1 MNDLRTPPHWGSDF
15 YLTYYTVKKKSKP
28 SIWIT
33 SCMHNTSTDSG
44 WNVKKCKEICNVIS
58 WASKVWWSV
67 STCLKTRSCENENLS
82 ESWQLYGS
90 PKANGKMMWNGNR
103 WYVKKCQTN
112 SRYNPKHIGYG
123 MEHLHST
130 YTCWPCMLN
139 KKLPFCK
146 AISSSFNDCDE
157 MQRRMRN
164 HTRRKDWSWSVARKA
179 ESLVSN
185 KRSWTYKTPQRSHVI
200 PLIHSDPLQ
209 KP

>member
-1 MNDLRTPPHWGSDF
+1 MLHHEHQRFGGVFQRVWKLGRVKMRTCLSPDNYMVP
-15 YLTYYTVKKKSKP
+15 LKPMVKWCKMAINGMWK
-28 SIWIT
+28 
-33 SCMHNTSTDSG
+33 
-44 WNVKKCKEICNVIS
+44 NVKQTVGITPSTWDMAWNICILHTHLGIS
-58 WASKVWWSV
+58 PA
-67 STCLKTRSCENENLS
+67 
-82 ESWQLYGS
+82 
-90 PKANGKMMWNGNR
+90 
-103 WYVKKCQTN
+103 
-112 SRYNPKHIGYG
+112 
-123 MEHLHST
+123 
-130 YTCWPCMLN
+130 CWPCMLN

-200 PLIHSDPLQ
+200 PLIHSHPLQ